1 MTPRH
6 AAPVTVALLAVVLVI
21 LAGCAGG
28 RPATRPTAAAPSTT
42 AAQQPQPVTLADARQ
57 CPITR
62 PNGATPPGVGA
73 QAGVN
78 HGNTW
83 LWTAMWPG
91 GVIKAEPDYV
101 DKDGSI
107 HMKFGWWRGVRGQ
120 LSIQGRRLDAPAP
133 PLRAEVP
140 DGYGD
145 RGFQASGVI
154 FPTEGC
160 WEITGQ
166 VGTAR
171 LTFVN
176 FVIRSKATLRAPP
189 GGLRLST

>member
-1 MTPRH
+1 MT
-6 AAPVTVALLAVVLVI
+6 VGLLAVVLVI
-21 LAGCAGG
+21 LAGCDAG
-28 RPATRPTAAAPSTT
+28 RPATRTTAAAPSTPAT
-42 AAQQPQPVTLADARQ
+42 RPPQPLTPADAGR
-57 CPITR
+57 CPVTR
-62 PNGATPPGVGA
+62 PNGASPPGVGA

-78 HGNTW
+78 HGNTK
-83 LWTAMWPG
+83 LWTALWPG

-107 HMKFGWWRGVRGQ
+107 HMKFGWWRGVSGR

-166 VGTAR
+166 VGAAR
-171 LTFVN
+171 LTVVN
-176 FVIRSKATLRAPP
+176 FVIKV
-189 GGLRLST
+189 

>member
-1 MTPRH
+1 MT
-6 AAPVTVALLAVVLVI
+6 VGLLAVVVAI
-21 LAGCAGG
+21 LAGCAAG

-42 AAQQPQPVTLADARQ
+42 ATQRSQPVTLADARQ
-57 CPITR
+57 CSVTH

-78 HGNTW
+78 HGNTK

-91 GVIKAEPDYV
+91 GVIKADPDYV

-107 HMKFGWWRGVRGQ
+107 HMKFGWWRGVSGQ
-120 LSIQGRRLDAPAP
+120 LSIKGRRLDASAP
-133 PLRAEVP
+133 PLRAEVSS
-140 DGYGD
+140 GYGD

-154 FPTEGC
+154 FPAEGC

-166 VGTAR
+166 VGAAR

-176 FVIRSKATLRAPP
+176 FVIRV
-189 GGLRLST
+189 

>member
-1 MTPRH
+1 MT
-6 AAPVTVALLAVVLVI
+6 AGLLAVVLVI
-21 LAGCAGG
+21 LAGCDGG
-28 RPATRPTAAAPSTT
+28 RPTTRPTAAAPGTVAT
-42 AAQQPQPVTLADARQ
+42 RPPQPVTLADARR
-57 CPITR
+57 CPVTR
-62 PNGATPPGVGA
+62 PNGATPPGVGE

-78 HGNTW
+78 HGNTK
-83 LWTAMWPG
+83 LWTALWPG
-91 GVIKAEPDYV
+91 GVIKADPDYV
-101 DKDGSI
+101 DNDGRI
-107 HMKFGWWRGVRGQ
+107 HMKFGWWRGVSGR

-133 PLRAEVP
+133 PQRAEDS

-166 VGTAR
+166 VAAAR

-176 FVIRSKATLRAPP
+176 FVIKV
-189 GGLRLST
+189 

>member
-6 AAPVTVALLAVVLVI
+6 PVPITVGLLAVVVLI

-28 RPATRPTAAAPSTT
+28 RPTTRPIAVAPSTT
-42 AAQQPQPVTLADARQ
+42 ATHLPQPVALADARQ
-57 CPITR
+57 CRVTR

-78 HGNTW
+78 HGNTK

-91 GVIKAEPDYV
+91 GVIKADPDYV

-107 HMKFGWWRGVRGQ
+107 HMKFGWWRGVSGQ
-120 LSIQGRRLDAPAP
+120 LSIQGRRLDGPAP

-140 DGYGD
+140 DGYGE

-166 VGTAR
+166 VGAAR

-176 FVIRSKATLRAPP
+176 FVIRV
-189 GGLRLST
+189 